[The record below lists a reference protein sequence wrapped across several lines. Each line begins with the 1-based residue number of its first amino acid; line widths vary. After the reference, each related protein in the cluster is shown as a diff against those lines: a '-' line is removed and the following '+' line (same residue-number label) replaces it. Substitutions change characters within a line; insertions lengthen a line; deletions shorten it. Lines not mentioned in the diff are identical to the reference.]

1 MSWKMTAEMGK
12 DITGVINDH
21 GFSKNGWAVFGICQ
35 FGVEVE
41 FKVGIVFYFLITQH
55 NDLFALGSF
64 DILFQDIVNDRV
76 NELIHILEEEW
87 IAKSDGHLKLLQEI
101 RIVK

>member
-1 MSWKMTAEMGK
+1 MCK

-21 GFSKNGWAVFGICQ
+21 GFSKNRWAIFGICQ

-41 FKVGIVFYFLITQH
+41 FKVGIIFYVLITQN
-55 NDLFALGSF
+55 NDLFALCSF

-76 NELIHILEEEW
+76 NELIHILEEERNT
-87 IAKSDGHLKLLQEI
+87 KFDGHLKLLQEI
-101 RIVK
+101 RIIK